1 MVRFPPLALICLV
14 WTITMPGDCHDFSAI
29 IGDAMKE
36 KVSVQRLSMTV
47 SFVRRQKR
55 LD

>member
-1 MVRFPPLALICLV
+1 
-14 WTITMPGDCHDFSAI
+14 
-29 IGDAMKE
+29 MKE